1 MENAKKYFLGL
12 DIGTESCGW
21 AVTDLNYNL
30 MKAKGK
36 HLWGVRLFDEAV
48 DASERRG
55 KRASRRRLVR
65 RKLKLMWLQEIFE
78 KEIGKVDPHFL
89 SRMKY
94 SSLWEEDKEKMDIA
108 LNSKDSLF
116 SDLKDGESFRDADYY
131 EDYKTIYHLRR
142 ELLENPAKD
151 VRFLYLALHNIIKRR
166 GHFLLEG
173 EMNEDGKGE
182 SVLDLLNRLIGY
194 IEENKEEMFA
204 KDKTIFVNISPI
216 TEDQENDI
224 IKLIQAKDKNVTT
237 KKKEFAACLN
247 IVKNDAWKNISD
259 ALINGKIDVKKV
271 FKIESKEEIKAKSFD
286 DENYETIV
294 LGELENILSE
304 EQMTIL
310 AMIRKI
316 YSSLQLQRLLNGKDY
331 ICEAMVDRFEQHE
344 EQLKEFKNF
353 IKTYIPSQYNRMFR
367 DYSNDKKKG
376 EHNEAN
382 YCFYVRLNKIAGKK
396 KVLNLASGKP
406 GESLQERFYK
416 FVKKVLE
423 EKVEVENYDIEK
435 YELQKQ
441 KFLDLIESGNFLPKL
456 RTRENAVF
464 PNQLYK
470 KEVKK
475 ILETNKEKYSFLNE
489 IDESGLSNI
498 DKILKILEFRIPY
511 YVGPL
516 GGTGESKNSWSNR
529 DKSFDIKPWNLDKM
543 VDLNSAEDEFIKRML
558 NNCTYITA
566 AKNETDGKVLPKNS
580 LLYSK
585 FRVLNELNNLK
596 INAEPIEIAEKQA
609 IFNGLFCNKKKV
621 TTKELKNFLVNEGFR
636 PHAEVDSMVITGID
650 KEFANNY
657 APYIEFKNIFG
668 EKFVEQNQ
676 SMIDKIIS
684 YITIISDKTRL
695 VERIKREFG
704 EKVSDEQLKKIKGLN
719 YAGWGRLSELFLQN
733 MVFENKKTKEKT
745 TIINELWN
753 TNRNLQE
760 ILFNSDYN
768 VQDVLKDYQKQVE
781 GDITYALVEESYC
794 SPAVKRAVWQTL
806 LIIREIRDTLGG
818 MPEKI
823 FVEVTRK
830 EGQKNRTKSRK
841 NNLLAL
847 YQSKDFKAST
857 TNMAADVEK
866 LLQKLNN
873 DDDLK
878 LRSDKYYLYYMQL
891 GKDVY
896 TGDSIPMDEFDNG
909 LVNYEIDH
917 IIPQSFIKDD
927 SLNNR
932 VLTHKD
938 NNQKKKN
945 IFPCC
950 DAFADEF
957 TKAKWFA
964 KVKVLWQVLLKTK
977 LISQEKFDRLS
988 REKPLSQ
995 EESGAFIA
1003 RQLVETSQA
1012 ATSVLDVLK
1021 NLYEDP
1027 RNLVYSKAHYVS
1039 EFRQIHDIVKA
1050 RDVNDLHH
1058 AKDAYL
1064 NIVVGNILHNHFT
1077 NDPRQYYKNKYAER
1091 ALTEEERNER
1101 LQEKSDL
1108 ITKILKNKA
1117 WSYLTGEVV
1126 WDRKRD
1132 LSRIRKICNY
1142 NDVLISQKTEQN
1154 LNGAYYDETVYKKN
1168 GDGKLIPL
1176 KGDKNNPLSNV
1187 ERYGGYN
1194 SMKGAYFMV
1203 MESEDKKGN
1212 KIKTIETLPTM
1223 IYQKYKNDADRE
1235 QKYLDYIIEENKLKN
1250 AKLLTK
1256 LNYKSTLKIGKGMF
1270 LLTGKTGGMFILS
1283 NFNQW
1288 FVDNETQKY
1297 IKAIKKYIDLK
1308 AKNQIERLE
1317 EKGGK
1322 VVLSR
1327 PKTDDELFNKQKEIA
1342 LTREENENLY
1352 KQIIE
1357 QLNKPFY
1364 ENTTFVGTIQKSLK
1378 EKEEMFKTL
1387 SVKVQA
1393 EVLYNLVKKLHRGV
1407 ATIDLTLLNLDK
1419 TMGKLYLSK
1428 NITDKDIKLIITS
1441 PTGLYKRSI
1450 KL

>member
-30 MKAKGK
+30 MKAKGH
-36 HLWGVRLFDEAV
+36 HLWGVRLFDKAV

-116 SDLKDGESFRDADYY
+116 SDLKDGESFKDADYY
-131 EDYKTIYHLRR
+131 GKYATIYHLRCD
-142 ELLENPAKD
+142 LLEKPAED
-151 VRFLYLALHNIIKRR
+151 VRLLYLALHNIIKRR

-173 EMNEDGKGE
+173 EITKDGKGE
-182 SVLDLLNRLIGY
+182 RLLDMFNTLIEN
-194 IEENKEEMFA
+194 IEENKDEMFA

-216 TEDQENDI
+216 TKDQEDDI

-237 KKKEFAACLN
+237 KKKEFAACLE

-271 FKIESKEEIKAKSFD
+271 FKIETQDEIKPKEFN
-286 DENYETIV
+286 DENYETVV
-294 LGELENILSE
+294 LGELENILNE

-331 ICEAMVDRFEQHE
+331 ICEAMVDRFEQHQ
-344 EQLKEFKNF
+344 EQLQQFKNF

-382 YCFYVRLNKIAGKK
+382 YCFYVGLNKIAGKK

-435 YELQKQ
+435 YEQQKQ
-441 KFLDLIESGNFLPKL
+441 KFLDLIELNNFLPKL

-470 KEVKK
+470 NEVKK
-475 ILETNKEKYSFLNE
+475 ILETNKEKYLFLNE
-489 IDESGLSNI
+489 VDESGLSNI

-529 DKSFDIKPWNLDKM
+529 DKSFDIKPWNLNKM

-596 INAEPIEIAEKQA
+596 INAQPIKIAEKQA
-609 IFNGLFCNKKKV
+609 IFNGLFCNEKKV
-621 TTKELKNFLVNEGFR
+621 TTKKLKSFLINEGLR
-636 PHAEVDSMVITGID
+636 SHAEVDSMVITGID

-768 VQDVLKDYQKQVE
+768 VQDVLKNYQKQVE

-806 LIIREIRDTLGG
+806 LIIKEIRDTLGG

-823 FVEVTRK
+823 FVEVTRQ
-830 EGQKNRTKSRK
+830 EQSKNRTKSRK
-841 NNLLAL
+841 NNLLAM
-847 YQSKDFKAST
+847 YRSKDFEASVAH
-857 TNMAADVEK
+857 MASEVETLHK
-866 LLQKLNN
+866 RLKQ

-878 LRSDKYYLYYMQL
+878 FRSDKYYLYYMQL

-896 TGDSIPMDEFDNG
+896 SGEKIKLENIEE
-909 LVNYEIDH
+909 YEIDH
-917 IIPQSFIKDD
+917 IIPQSIIKDD

-932 VLTHKD
+932 VLTHKTI
-938 NNQKKKN
+938 NHAKSNT
-945 IFPCC
+945 FPCC
-950 DAFADEF
+950 DALSSYLHK
-957 TKAKWFA
+957 TKAGWLES
-964 KVKVLWQVLLKTK
+964 VKGLWEVLLKTK

-1003 RQLVETSQA
+1003 RQLVETS
-1012 ATSVLDVLK
+1012 L
-1021 NLYEDP
+1021 
-1027 RNLVYSKAHYVS
+1027 
-1039 EFRQIHDIVKA
+1039 
-1050 RDVNDLHH
+1050 
-1058 AKDAYL
+1058 
-1064 NIVVGNILHNHFT
+1064 IVV
-1077 NDPRQYYKNKYAER
+1077 
-1091 ALTEEERNER
+1091 
-1101 LQEKSDL
+1101 EKCHL
-1108 ITKILKNKA
+1108 
-1117 WSYLTGEVV
+1117 
-1126 WDRKRD
+1126 
-1132 LSRIRKICNY
+1132 
-1142 NDVLISQKTEQN
+1142 
-1154 LNGAYYDETVYKKN
+1154 
-1168 GDGKLIPL
+1168 
-1176 KGDKNNPLSNV
+1176 
-1187 ERYGGYN
+1187 
-1194 SMKGAYFMV
+1194 
-1203 MESEDKKGN
+1203 
-1212 KIKTIETLPTM
+1212 
-1223 IYQKYKNDADRE
+1223 
-1235 QKYLDYIIEENKLKN
+1235 
-1250 AKLLTK
+1250 
-1256 LNYKSTLKIGKGMF
+1256 
-1270 LLTGKTGGMFILS
+1270 
-1283 NFNQW
+1283 
-1288 FVDNETQKY
+1288 
-1297 IKAIKKYIDLK
+1297 
-1308 AKNQIERLE
+1308 
-1317 EKGGK
+1317 
-1322 VVLSR
+1322 
-1327 PKTDDELFNKQKEIA
+1327 
-1342 LTREENENLY
+1342 
-1352 KQIIE
+1352 
-1357 QLNKPFY
+1357 
-1364 ENTTFVGTIQKSLK
+1364 
-1378 EKEEMFKTL
+1378 
-1387 SVKVQA
+1387 
-1393 EVLYNLVKKLHRGV
+1393 
-1407 ATIDLTLLNLDK
+1407 
-1419 TMGKLYLSK
+1419 
-1428 NITDKDIKLIITS
+1428 
-1441 PTGLYKRSI
+1441 
-1450 KL
+1450 